1 MNLQEF
7 SQQFFEN
14 IDISV
19 EMNETGY
26 EEELAKSILEYI
38 VDCGDTNAPEYCAYN
53 ERKSRI
59 SAYDYNE
66 ETECLDLF
74 YLVKADNRGGKV
86 NANKLQQSIN
96 YMTSFYNE
104 SVDGSLLSKIENKNT
119 EIEEVAGL
127 IKSAHDNLKTVRL
140 FILSDGIGDNDALP
154 SSIEGDDGIIWEYC
168 LWDLHRVYQQDRI
181 QSGKEKIE
189 IDFPTIYNTE
199 LQCVKMIESNPDVDA
214 YLAIIPGVT
223 LAKIY
228 NEYKQALLER
238 NVRTFLQF
246 KSKVNR
252 GIRKTLQEQPH
263 LFFSYNNGISTTAS
277 EIDTTEHEGAM
288 YITRLYDWQIVNGG
302 QTTASIAAMYN
313 QKNDLSKVFVP
324 MKISV
329 IKDKENLDVLIPCIS
344 ANANSQTAV
353 KNSDFSANDPY
364 LVALENAS
372 RSIWVPNGNKK
383 AELKWYFERTR
394 GQYLDELSH
403 LRGFDEKEFR
413 TSYPKNHKFTKT
425 DLAKYEMCWLQRP
438 SDVCKGGEKNYQI
451 FVDYIKKSNIQVT
464 DAYYKHLIAK
474 TILFKEID
482 KMVRQKELGGYK
494 SNVVAYTLASL
505 SLKSNKLLDLETI
518 WQNQCLSQKLIDYV
532 DPIIKIVWDCITN
545 PPKEGMNVNEWTKKL
560 DCWNR
565 LKIMLDV
572 VDRVSDDMIMT
583 QEASEGIT
591 LNESQKQLIDDM
603 CEVTQDIWFSL
614 AKWAK
619 ENSMLSPLERKAA
632 YNFGISKSRHKVLS
646 FKQAQYARSILEK
659 SQDKGFNAK

>member
-19 EMNETGY
+19 EMNETSY
-26 EEELAKSILEYI
+26 DRELTDSILDYI
-38 VDCGDTNAPEYCAYN
+38 IECGDTNAPEYCAYN
-53 ERKSRI
+53 ERMSRI

-74 YLVKADNRGGKV
+74 YLIKADNRGGKV
-86 NANKLQQSIN
+86 NANKIQQCIN
-96 YMTSFYNE
+96 YMTRFYNE
-104 SVDGSLLSKIENKNT
+104 SLNGSILSKAENKNT
-119 EIEEVAGL
+119 EIEEVAAL
-127 IKSAHDNLKTVRL
+127 IKTAHDNLKTVRL
-140 FILSDGIGDNDALP
+140 FILSDGMGDGNALP
-154 SSIEGDDGIIWEYC
+154 STVEGDDGIIWEYC
-168 LWDLHRVYQQDRI
+168 LWDLHRIYQQDRI

-214 YLAIIPGVT
+214 YLAIISGVT

-263 LFFSYNNGISTTAS
+263 MFFSYNNGISTTAS
-277 EIDTTEHEGAM
+277 EIETTEHEGAM

-313 QKNDLSKVFVP
+313 QKSDLSKVFVP

-329 IKDKENLDVLIPCIS
+329 IKDKEKLDILVPCIS

-364 LVALENAS
+364 LVALENFS
-372 RSIWVPNGNKK
+372 RSVWVPNGNKK

-394 GQYLDELSH
+394 GQYLDELSN

-413 TSYPKNHKFTKT
+413 MSYPKNHKFTKT

-438 SDVCKGGEKNYQI
+438 SDVCKGAEKNYQI
-451 FVDYIKKSNIQVT
+451 FVDYVKKNNIQVT
-464 DAYYKHLIAK
+464 ETYYKHLIGKA
-474 TILFKEID
+474 ILFKEID
-482 KMVRQKELGGYK
+482 KIVRQKELGGYK
-494 SNVVAYTLASL
+494 SNVVAYTMASL
-505 SLKSNKLLDLETI
+505 SMKSNTLLDLENI
-518 WQNQCLSQKLIDYV
+518 WQIQQLSEKLIDYV
-532 DPIIKIVWDCITN
+532 SPIIQVVWECITN
-545 PPKEGMNVNEWTKKL
+545 PPKEGMNINEWTKKPT
-560 DCWNR
+560 CWDR
-565 LKIMLDV
+565 LKLMLDGIE
-572 VDRVSDDMIMT
+572 RVSEDMLMT
-583 QEASEGIT
+583 KEVSEGIT
-591 LNESQKQLIDDM
+591 FNESQKQLIETM
-603 CEVTQDIWFSL
+603 CDITSEIWFSL

-619 ENSMLSPLERKAA
+619 ENSELSPLDRKAA
-632 YNFGISKSRHKVLS
+632 YNFGVSKNRHKALS
-646 FKQAQYARSILEK
+646 LKQAQYARSILEK
-659 SQDKGFNAK
+659 ARDKGFK